1 MQQQSTVFPAVVIEY
16 YRAAPRTASG
26 FCFVLNGNAVSPAEL
41 AAALGLG
48 SETMARL
55 KAEAFDLAWPL
66 PAGLVGVTVKH
77 EGGQYGT
84 DCNTQ
89 GGRLGIVE
97 YFYGQPLQIV
107 TGHPD
112 EDEDGTLY
120 RVTGLTIDC
129 KPGFKV

>member
-1 MQQQSTVFPAVVIEY
+1 MQQQSKVLPAVVIDY
-16 YRAAPRTASG
+16 HRAAPRTASG
-26 FCFVLNGNAVSPAEL
+26 YHFILNGKGVSPAEL
-41 AAALGLG
+41 AEAIRPTDTDL
-48 SETMARL
+48 ARL
-55 KAEAFDLAWPL
+55 RAEAFDLAWPL

-77 EGGQYGT
+77 EGGEYGT

-97 YFYGQPLQIV
+97 YFHGQPLQIV

-129 KPGFKV
+129 RAGFKV